1 VDWIV
6 DPASPLWVVVL
17 LAVTGVAATLTVL
30 LVVEMARDR

>member
-17 LAVTGVAATLTVL
+17 LAVTGVAETQTVL